1 MQNPV
6 SEQTKKPRKHAKF
19 QKFQSFYASS
29 AFAFFFQYIEYFVV
43 FSRFNH
49 NIWVLRVLLYEPP
62 RQKSR
67 VNPKT
72 LKIISRLFS
81 SSMLGHPLNV
91 LKIPRHT
98 LLSLT
103 NPHIP
108 CYSQNRQSR
117 QKSAKTVLQTLQQVR
132 GGVVAHTHA
141 WQVNILT
148 TGSICEIQ
156 ICPAGTI
163 VWLALINETH
173 VRFFTVQE
181 VSFL

>member
-1 MQNPV
+1 MGVTCFIIRVSQAKVKGESKDIKDYFQTFFIQYTWTPSKRPENP
-6 SEQTKKPRKHAKF
+6 P
-19 QKFQSFYASS
+19 
-29 AFAFFFQYIEYFVV
+29 
-43 FSRFNH
+43 
-49 NIWVLRVLLYEPP
+49 
-62 RQKSR
+62 
-67 VNPKT
+67 
-72 LKIISRLFS
+72 
-81 SSMLGHPLNV
+81 
-91 LKIPRHT
+91 HT
-98 LLSLT
+98 LLLLT
-103 NPHIP
+103 NPHVP
-108 CYSQNRQSR
+108 CYSQNRQNR